1 MGAEILTFG
10 HTETE
15 KNRFCCC
22 KRHFFLQDVD
32 ISNVLVSDEISSGK
46 KNYTYFLGYLY
57 DDYKI
62 KSLHV
67 MLAKTS
73 TYVKNYAGQTKLMY
87 FLNEDDNFLKKY
99 NATWDKV
106 RADMK
111 KRI

>member
-1 MGAEILTFG
+1 
-10 HTETE
+10 
-15 KNRFCCC
+15 
-22 KRHFFLQDVD
+22 
-32 ISNVLVSDEISSGK
+32 
-46 KNYTYFLGYLY
+46 
-57 DDYKI
+57 
-62 KSLHV
+62 

-111 KRI
+111 KRIWWTCLQLIKKKRK